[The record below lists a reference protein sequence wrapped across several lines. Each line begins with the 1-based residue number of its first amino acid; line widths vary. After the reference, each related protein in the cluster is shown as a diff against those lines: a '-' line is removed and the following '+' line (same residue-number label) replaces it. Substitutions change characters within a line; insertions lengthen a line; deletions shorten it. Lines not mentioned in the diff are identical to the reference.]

1 MAKKHD
7 KEYELDFVN
16 YQEVGLSRVTRKDER
31 WLNSKDAK
39 REVKSQAKEDRKRGK
54 R

>member
-1 MAKKHD
+1 MSSKHD

-16 YQEVGLSRVTRKDER
+16 YQEVGLAKVTRKDEK
-31 WLNSKDAK
+31 WLGSKDAK
-39 REVKSQAKEDRKRGK
+39 REVKAQAKEDRKRG